1 MESNIEL
8 TENGNQIF
16 ITKENKD
23 SYIKSIVD
31 YYAFDRAQDQ
41 TFAFI
46 NSFLSIIPFELS
58 SVFIVEELEQVLF
71 GQKEINIE
79 DWKLNTYYKGKY
91 S

>member
-1 MESNIEL
+1 MVNNIEL

-31 YYAFDRAQDQ
+31 YYAYDRVQDQ
-41 TFAFI
+41 TQAFI
-46 NSFLSIIPFELS
+46 NSFLSIIPFEIC
-58 SVFIVEELEQVLF
+58 SVFTVDEFEQVLF
-71 GQKEINIE
+71 GQKEISIE
-79 DWKLNTYYKGKY
+79 DWKSNTYFKGKY